1 MRLLIAEDEREIG
14 RVLKTILERN
24 RYSVDLVDN
33 GEDALDYLLTGNY
46 DGAVLDIMMP
56 GRDGMAVLRELCG
69 RGSPVPVLILTAK
82 SGLEDRVDGLNAGA
96 DAYLSKPFATT
107 ELLARV
113 RAMLRR
119 GANYTPELLTPGDLT
134 LNCSAFE
141 LTAHGRTV
149 RLNNKEF
156 QIMELLLRNPN
167 NIFSAQQLMERIWGW
182 DTEAEINVVW
192 TNIAYLRRKLTA
204 LGVHVEIRSVR
215 GAGYVLEESAC

>member
-119 GANYTPELLTPGDLT
+119 KDTYLPDLLVLGRVGLSPKRIYIMSGD
-134 LNCSAFE
+134 
-141 LTAHGRTV
+141 GGY
-149 RLNNKEF
+149 KEV
-156 QIMELLLRNPN
+156 LL
-167 NIFSAQQLMERIWGW
+167 
-182 DTEAEINVVW
+182 
-192 TNIAYLRRKLTA
+192 
-204 LGVHVEIRSVR
+204 
-215 GAGYVLEESAC
+215 